1 MEYSEQD
8 LIELCKAR
16 IEEKY
21 HLGGRRLRQRDFE
34 YLLDVVEE
42 TSGIRLSVSTLKRL
56 WREGREQNPHP
67 TTLNALVSILGHK
80 DWLDFKVRNAPRP
93 DTFEAQ
99 REEIRSRPIVAGRV
113 STRKLFLMAT
123 GTLVLAVLLI
133 GIISWF
139 SGDSVLP
146 PGAREV
152 SFSVSNTVAAGVPTT
167 VIFKYDLG
175 DVIEDTFYIQ
185 QDWNPAN
192 ITAIDP
198 ASEHFTSVYYLPG
211 FHRARLL
218 ADKTVLMTEEVFI
231 PTEGW
236 LAAALYGFDQ
246 PPVYLTADRSEG
258 GMLSLQES
266 HLLEKRVDVDRLGGV
281 FLFNIRDFDGLDSHN
296 FKSETRVRAR
306 DLVETPCPAIQ
317 FTIHT
322 EANIHF
328 VQVAPKGCV
337 GELEAFIGGSYMS
350 GRNHDLSAFGTDVHE
365 WQVLALTVEDKQA
378 TVFLNGVPVLEQRFS
393 EDFGDVVGVDYR
405 FSGLGDVD
413 YLRLRR
419 IDGSVVYEE
428 EF

>member
-8 LIELCKAR
+8 LIDVCKAR

-21 HLGGRRLRQRDFE
+21 HLRGRRLRQRDFE
-34 YLLDVVEE
+34 YLLDVIEE
-42 TSGIRLSVSTLKRL
+42 SSGVRLSVSTLKRL
-56 WREGREQNPHP
+56 WRGGGQNPHP
-67 TTLNALVSILGHK
+67 TTLNALVSILGYR
-80 DWLDFKVRNAPRP
+80 DWLDFKVQNAPEP
-93 DTFEAQ
+93 DTFEA
-99 REEIRSRPIVAGRV
+99 RGAEAGSTPLIAGRV
-113 STRKLFLMAT
+113 GKRKLFLMAT
-123 GTLVLAVLLI
+123 GVLGLAVLLI
-133 GIISWF
+133 GFISSF
-139 SGDSVLP
+139 FGDSA
-146 PGAREV
+146 PGARAV

-175 DVIEDTFYIQ
+175 DVVADTFYIQ

-198 ASEHFTSVYYLPG
+198 ASEYFTSVYYLPG
-211 FHRARLL
+211 FHRARLI

-246 PPVYLTADRSEG
+246 PPVYLTADRSQD
-258 GMLSLQES
+258 GMLSLQER
-266 HLLEKRVDVDRLGGV
+266 HLLEKRVDVDRLGGL
-281 FLFNIRDFDGLDSHN
+281 FLFNIRDFDGLDGHN
-296 FKSETRVRAR
+296 FKSETRFRIR
-306 DLVETPCPAIQ
+306 DLVETACPVIQ

-322 EANIHF
+322 EANIHY
-328 VQVAPKGCV
+328 VQLGPMGCV

-350 GRNHDLSAFGTDVHE
+350 GRNHDLSAFGTDVHD
-365 WQVLALTVEDKQA
+365 WQELALTVEDKQA
-378 TVFLNGVPVLEQRFS
+378 TVYLNGAPVLEQGFS
-393 EDFGDVVGVDYR
+393 EDFGNVVGVDYR

-419 IDGSVVYEE
+419 IDGSLAYEE